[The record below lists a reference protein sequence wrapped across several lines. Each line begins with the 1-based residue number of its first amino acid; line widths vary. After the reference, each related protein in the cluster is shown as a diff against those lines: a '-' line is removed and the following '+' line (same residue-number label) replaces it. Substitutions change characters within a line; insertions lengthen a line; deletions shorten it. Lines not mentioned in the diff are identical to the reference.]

1 MTVTVTGF
9 EPAGADILIVV
20 AVLALMVAAMP
31 PKVTPFDPPEFAP
44 TRFVPVMFTSPP
56 PPNNPDNGEM
66 LLIVGIAP

>member
-1 MTVTVTGF
+1 VTVTGF

-20 AVLALMVAAMP
+20 AVLALMVAAVP
-31 PKVTPFDPPEFAP
+31 PKVTPFAPPEFAP
-44 TRFVPVMFTSPP
+44 TRFVPVMFTSVP